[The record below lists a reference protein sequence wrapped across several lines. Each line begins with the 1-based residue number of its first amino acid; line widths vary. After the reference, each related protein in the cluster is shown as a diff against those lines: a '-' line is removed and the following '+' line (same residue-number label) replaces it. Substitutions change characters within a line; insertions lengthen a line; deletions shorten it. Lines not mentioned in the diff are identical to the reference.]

1 MKIIIGGAGA
11 VGTHLAKLFSRERHD
26 IVILDENPEKFENLV
41 ANYDLMGRAIS
52 PTSIDGLRSVEVD
65 KADLVIGVT
74 PNETANLTCCMLAN
88 KMGAKKT
95 VARVN
100 TLEYLQ
106 PENKEFFK
114 SVGIDS
120 LILPEMIA
128 AQEIAGSVQ
137 RSWIRQ
143 LWEVENGALVLMGI
157 KVRENCQILNIPLK
171 DLGKNNVPYHI
182 VAVKRKEETLIP
194 HGDDCILPFDLVY
207 FMTTR
212 KYIPYIR
219 EIAGKNNY
227 PDVKNVI
234 IMGGGRTAVYAT
246 RLMPN
251 YMHIKII
258 EKDRQRCNQ
267 LNELIDK
274 KKVMVLHGDGRDMSL
289 LSEENIAQ
297 AEAFVGLTSS
307 TEANILG
314 CLTAKR
320 MNVRKTI
327 AMLENLS
334 FVDMAESLDLGTL
347 INKQAIA
354 ASYIYQMMLKADVT
368 NVKSLM
374 VANADVAE
382 FNVKEGAKITKKLV
396 KDLHLPIG
404 CTLGGL
410 VRKNQGYL
418 ISGMTQIQEG
428 DHVVAFCL
436 ESDLNRLSSYFS

>member
-65 KADLVIGVT
+65 RADLVIGVT

-274 KKVMVLHGDGRDMSL
+274 KNVMVLHGDGRDMSL